1 MVNGDNLHKLH
12 MAAFCLF
19 LKRNFLK
26 NRRGSIKC
34 PNNNSKIQK
43 LNRRRNKGCMIYL
56 LVSKQHLQSGTQ
68 GGFTLKTH
76 QTFSVDSNAE
86 RIEKCNN
93 QRSFGF
99 VFEEN
104 VAGKSQNYR
113 DVIVVVKLRSRENEE
128 PAVSN
133 SSRISATKRLGLPST
148 VAIKLRVVWMA
159 PQFSVS

>member
-19 LKRNFLK
+19 LKRNFLG

-43 LNRRRNKGCMIYL
+43 LNRRGNKGCVIYL

-68 GGFTLKTH
+68 VGFSLKTH
-76 QTFSVDSNAE
+76 QTFSVDTNAGG
-86 RIEKCNN
+86 IEKCNN
-93 QRSFGF
+93 QRLFGF

-104 VAGKSQNYR
+104 SGR
-113 DVIVVVKLRSRENEE
+113 EIV
-128 PAVSN
+128 
-133 SSRISATKRLGLPST
+133 
-148 VAIKLRVVWMA
+148 
-159 PQFSVS
+159 